1 MQQQIPMYASDG
13 SSLGFRSVET
23 ARRLIANG
31 FVEAV
36 YGRKGHLKAIHA
48 KQADGASAITAQVR
62 AGTCYSFREHFDS
75 GTIAWRLKRLGKGN
89 ELRPI
94 FMAVVTD
101 CMASANPLK
110 GRQGQRVAAS

>member
-1 MQQQIPMYASDG
+1 MQQQIPMYAADG
-13 SSLGFRSVET
+13 RSLGFRSIES

-36 YGRKGHLKAIHA
+36 YGRKGHLKAIQS
-48 KQADGASAITAQVR
+48 KQADGASAITTQVR
-62 AGTCYSFREHFDS
+62 AGTCYSFREHFDT
-75 GTIAWRLKRLGKGN
+75 GTVAWRLKRLGKGD

-101 CMASANPLK
+101 CLAKP
-110 GRQGQRVAAS
+110 

>member
-1 MQQQIPMYASDG
+1 MTQEIPMYASDG
-13 SSLGFRSVET
+13 RSLGFRSLAA

-48 KQADGASAITAQVR
+48 KQPDGASAIATRVPT
-62 AGTCYSFREHFDS
+62 GTRYSFRERLDN
-75 GTIAWRLKRLGKGN
+75 GTVAWRLRRLGKGD

-94 FMAVVTD
+94 FLTVVTG
-101 CMASANPLK
+101 CMAKS
-110 GRQGQRVAAS
+110 